1 MVVAATTREGWLHS
15 VLLNNIEGMNPDN
28 QVVVTTAGGSDS
40 DGFITVTRRQKKN
53 KIGTIKEP
61 EKILSNQVDKHVRIL
76 RKEVK
81 NQNGGV
87 RQGKRAKAHYI

>member
-1 MVVAATTREGWLHS
+1 MLSMGFGILMII
-15 VLLNNIEGMNPDN
+15 LLNNIEGMNPDN

-76 RKEVK
+76 REEVK
-81 NQNGGV
+81 NQNGGL
-87 RQGKRAKAHYI
+87 RQGKWAKAHYI